1 MKSINTP
8 WAISDKYR
16 ARYGEVWSNLDFVFL
31 DKISEDVF
39 KTDPM
44 NSIIGNL
51 HIYNQQ
57 LKLTYKDLINY
68 AKSIKTTSDESYISG
83 TKSDLYSIRVKS
95 QTFTLQRHELAKLS
109 ETLNEASVSALKA
122 YELGLYL

>member
-1 MKSINTP
+1 MKSINNP

-16 ARYGEVWSNLDFVFL
+16 ARYGEVWSNLDFVFE

-39 KTDPM
+39 RADPM
-44 NSIIGNL
+44 NSVIGQL
-51 HIYNQQ
+51 HIFNQT
-57 LKLTYKDLINY
+57 LKMTYKDLINY
-68 AKSIKTTSDESYISG
+68 AKLVKTQSDESYVSG
-83 TKSDLYSIRVKS
+83 TKTDVFDIRLKA
-95 QTFTLQRHELAKLS
+95 QTFTLQRHELCKLS

>member
-1 MKSINTP
+1 MKSINNP

-16 ARYGEVWSNLDFVFL
+16 ARYGEVWSNLDFVFE

-39 KTDPM
+39 RADPM
-44 NSIIGNL
+44 NSVIGQL
-51 HIYNQQ
+51 HIFNQT
-57 LKLTYKDLINY
+57 LKMTYKDLINY
-68 AKSIKTTSDESYISG
+68 AKLVKTQSDESYVSG
-83 TKSDLYSIRVKS
+83 TKTDVFDIRLKS
-95 QTFTLQRHELAKLS
+95 QTFTLQRHELCKLS